1 MKKSYYYIS
10 LIVIGSILSV
20 LSFMEKLD
28 AFWSGMGSALL
39 VVGIIRLL
47 KEHRLNK
54 NDTYRQ
60 QVEVY
65 YKDERIQF
73 IRVRAMSWSA
83 YCFIII
89 SAIATIIFH
98 ILNQKLLSI
107 ASSFAVCLM
116 LLIYYVCYY
125 VLKRKY

>member
-54 NDTYRQ
+54 NDTYR
-60 QVEVY
+60 
-65 YKDERIQF
+65 
-73 IRVRAMSWSA
+73 
-83 YCFIII
+83 
-89 SAIATIIFH
+89 
-98 ILNQKLLSI
+98 
-107 ASSFAVCLM
+107 
-116 LLIYYVCYY
+116 
-125 VLKRKY
+125 